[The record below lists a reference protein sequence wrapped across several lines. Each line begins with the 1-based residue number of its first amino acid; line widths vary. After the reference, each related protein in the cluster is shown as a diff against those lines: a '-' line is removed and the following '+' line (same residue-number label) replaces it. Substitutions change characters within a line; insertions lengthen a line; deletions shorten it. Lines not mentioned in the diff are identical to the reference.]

1 MKASGPGHVKV
12 TLVVTVAEASVNQV
26 DANRVLEDSI
36 EIQIFSDLAL
46 AAPAKPDATLLITP
60 NTEMAVKTTRDGAAA
75 AAMSYRITR
84 ACGQSN
90 VALVSKDGVLRS
102 SNSLGTA
109 TLQVCLCVRACVHA
123 CVLVSE

>member
-36 EIQIFSDLAL
+36 EIQIFSDLAR

-75 AAMSYRITR
+75 AMSYRITS

>member
-36 EIQIFSDLAL
+36 EIQIFSDLAR

-75 AAMSYRITR
+75 AAMSYRITS

-109 TLQVCLCVRACVHA
+109 TLQVCLCVRACVRFG
-123 CVLVSE
+123 